1 MAPAL
6 GGPDRRT
13 LYLVINDTTLERLAA
28 NDSKGR
34 IETVR
39 VDVPGAGWP

>member
-1 MAPAL
+1 ML
-6 GGPDRRT
+6 GGADRRT
-13 LYLVINDTTLERLAA
+13 LYVITNSSSGPAIAERR
-28 NDSKGR
+28 DGR